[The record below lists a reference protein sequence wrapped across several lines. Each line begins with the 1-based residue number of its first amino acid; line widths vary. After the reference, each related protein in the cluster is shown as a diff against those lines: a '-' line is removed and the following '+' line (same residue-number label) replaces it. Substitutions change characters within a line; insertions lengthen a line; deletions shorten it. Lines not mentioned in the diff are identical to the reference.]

1 MESLVDHR
9 IWVFSELHLRLP
21 SIFLE
26 CMSKSFLTNRPTN
39 RPTDWFVQSRAR
51 GCKNWLHFLTAGQL
65 DCAPSN
71 AFFGDKAT
79 CNSYV
84 SKDTVSQQYKKGLWF
99 QWRANLK
106 VNVVRFGFKNQP
118 CGGDCV
124 AQSPKRWGTGNWKT
138 KPKKLGVAISSQT
151 GRQGRT
157 TARLTHLLTFW
168 PMGGQSFF

>member
-1 MESLVDHR
+1 MDHR

-79 CNSYV
+79 VMLARIPFLS
-84 SKDTVSQQYKKGLWF
+84 SIKK
-99 QWRANLK
+99 A
-106 VNVVRFGFKNQP
+106 FGFS
-118 CGGDCV
+118 GE
-124 AQSPKRWGTGNWKT
+124 
-138 KPKKLGVAISSQT
+138 QT
-151 GRQGRT
+151 SKSMLSDSGLKINHVEEI
-157 TARLTHLLTFW
+157 A
-168 PMGGQSFF
+168 

>member
-1 MESLVDHR
+1 MPYQNSLYINHIFFTVPIRRLINYDGIAGGSPHLGIFRVTFKTSVD
-9 IWVFSELHLRLP
+9 
-21 SIFLE
+21 FLE

-124 AQSPKRWGTGNWKT
+124 AQSPKR
-138 KPKKLGVAISSQT
+138 
-151 GRQGRT
+151 
-157 TARLTHLLTFW
+157 
-168 PMGGQSFF
+168 